1 MPLNKVKR
9 TVRRSEAPKEEVWVP
24 DWLDWFECDVPVGSL
39 WRTGE
44 IPLPGRYVEFCEEL
58 DRVYM
63 GRGFAAFHV
72 ASARNSNR

>member
-9 TVRRSEAPKEEVWVP
+9 TVRRSEAPKEEALLRYCVA
-24 DWLDWFECDVPVGSL
+24 LCE
-39 WRTGE
+39 TGE
-44 IPLPGRYVEFCEEL
+44 VGLPGRYVDFCEEL